1 MYSEMIEVFNW
12 CNIFPFH
19 HNIMIVKSILMF
31 QSKSLCVVR
40 GIDQRSVSIQTLD
53 MTHAVNE
60 DQYYHEQSAM
70 ETCHMENENTLSRDN
85 KQQQVSEGKNLIFL
99 TLSQELSALHFLVN
113 KAKYMDR
120 GLLCIKFKIFIIPSY
135 KMYDPFSILV
145 WTNLF
150 SLCFEAC
157 CEKLCKQ
164 SNYSQHF
171 FGCFYTVFVLC

>member
-1 MYSEMIEVFNW
+1 
-12 CNIFPFH
+12 
-19 HNIMIVKSILMF
+19 MIVKSILMF

-120 GLLCIKFKIFIIPSY
+120 GLLCIKLKIFLILSY
-135 KMYDPFSILV
+135 KMYDPFWFEQIYFLYVLKLAVKNSANNQITVNTFLAAF
-145 WTNLF
+145 TLCLF
-150 SLCFEAC
+150 CV
-157 CEKLCKQ
+157 KMY
-164 SNYSQHF
+164 NYIS
-171 FGCFYTVFVLC
+171 GSRK

>member
-1 MYSEMIEVFNW
+1 
-12 CNIFPFH
+12 
-19 HNIMIVKSILMF
+19 MIVKSILMF

-53 MTHAVNE
+53 MTHALNE

-145 WTNLF
+145 
-150 SLCFEAC
+150 
-157 CEKLCKQ
+157 
-164 SNYSQHF
+164 
-171 FGCFYTVFVLC
+171 

>member
-1 MYSEMIEVFNW
+1 
-12 CNIFPFH
+12 
-19 HNIMIVKSILMF
+19 MIVKSIFMF

-70 ETCHMENENTLSRDN
+70 ETCHLENENTLSRDN

-99 TLSQELSALHFLVN
+99 TLSQKLSALHFLVN

-120 GLLCIKFKIFIIPSY
+120 GLLCIKLKIFIIPSY
-135 KMYDPFSILV
+135 KMYDPFWFEQIYFLYVLKLAVKNSANNQITLN
-145 WTNLF
+145 TFLAAFTMCLF
-150 SLCFEAC
+150 CVKMC
-157 CEKLCKQ
+157 
-164 SNYSQHF
+164 NYIS
-171 FGCFYTVFVLC
+171 GSRKWDLPSTVKPFQ